1 MTETPSVEAG
11 SIDQYL
17 RKIESRLR
25 RQGLSTTAMSE
36 ILAELKS
43 HMIDRVAELE
53 QAGAPQ
59 PVQQA
64 LQAMG
69 DPDTIAD
76 EFLGLRKLKLASRS
90 VLPGTLLAAAWR
102 LTVAGGRSLL
112 LFFCGLVGYTTCVA
126 MLLAAVLK
134 LVIPSRVGL
143 WIGDSG
149 LIWGIPPADANGLEL
164 AGDWFAPIS
173 VCLAIV
179 FCAGTTM
186 LLRKQLRSFAAS
198 RRS

>member
-1 MTETPSVEAG
+1 MTETPSVEAS

-17 RKIESRLR
+17 RKMESRLR
-25 RQGLSTTAMSE
+25 RQGLSATAMSE

-43 HMIDRVAELE
+43 HMIDRVAELQ
-53 QAGAPQ
+53 QAGAPEA
-59 PVQQA
+59 VQQA

-76 EFLGLRKLKLASRS
+76 EFAGLRKLRLASRS

-102 LTVAGGRSLL
+102 LTVVGGRSLL
-112 LFFCGLVGYTTCVA
+112 LFFCGLVGYTTSVA
-126 MLLAAVLK
+126 MLVTAVLK
-134 LVIPSRVGL
+134 LVIPSRVGF

-149 LIWGIPPADANGLEL
+149 VIWGIPPPDSNGLEL
-164 AGDWFAPIS
+164 AGDWFVPIT
-173 VCLAIV
+173 VCFAIAV
-179 FCAGTTM
+179 CAGTTM

>member
-1 MTETPSVEAG
+1 MTETPSVEAS

-17 RKIESRLR
+17 RKMESRLR
-25 RQGLSTTAMSE
+25 RQGLSATAMSE

-43 HMIDRVAELE
+43 HMIDRVAELQ

-76 EFLGLRKLKLASRS
+76 EFAGLRKLKLASRS

-102 LTVAGGRSLL
+102 LTVAGGPQPSL
-112 LFFCGLVGYTTCVA
+112 V
-126 MLLAAVLK
+126 
-134 LVIPSRVGL
+134 
-143 WIGDSG
+143 
-149 LIWGIPPADANGLEL
+149 
-164 AGDWFAPIS
+164 
-173 VCLAIV
+173 
-179 FCAGTTM
+179 
-186 LLRKQLRSFAAS
+186 LLRGVGIHLVRRVPGGCAS
-198 RRS
+198 EVSDSLESRILDWGQW